1 MMRHKLLA
9 LAATFLLATPSLAE
23 VPIDPGETAT
33 VRLSPQGELAYPT
46 PPQPPH
52 APANFGAILSVE
64 IDEPGLYHVALG
76 APGWIDMVRDGQALA
91 LVGERQGAAGSGI
104 AKVADFELAAGRYTL
119 ALSGMTAGEVSVAI
133 SR

>member
-1 MMRHKLLA
+1 MRLKLLA
-9 LAATFLLATPSLAE
+9 LVAALLLATPVLAE

-76 APGWIDMVRDGQALA
+76 APGWIDMVRDGHALA
-91 LVGERQGAAGSGI
+91 LAGERAGAADSGI
-104 AKVADFELAAGRYTL
+104 AKVVDFELAAGRYTL
-119 ALSGMTAGEVSVAI
+119 ALSGMTAGEVRIAI